1 MLTNTL
7 KAALVSMSYYI
18 YEKKNYCFLE
28 AGFNFIGLEVNC
40 YPDGLDFK
48 GPENYPKSKISLS
61 VRMQNMQ

>member
-1 MLTNTL
+1 
-7 KAALVSMSYYI
+7 MSYYI
-18 YEKKNYCFLE
+18 YEEKKNYCFLE

-61 VRMQNMQ
+61 VRMQNML